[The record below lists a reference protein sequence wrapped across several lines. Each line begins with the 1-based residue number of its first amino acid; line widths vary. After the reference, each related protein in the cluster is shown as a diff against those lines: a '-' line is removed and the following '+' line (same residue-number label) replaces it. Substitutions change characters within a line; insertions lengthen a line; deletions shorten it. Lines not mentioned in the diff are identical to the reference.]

1 MVSRQTD
8 CIAYMASTAGLI
20 GGRPGGGVPRPVLQA
35 CSMTRLGPEHA
46 DGGGAAS
53 ERLQL
58 VLLVT
63 CGSGGAV
70 LGGAGR
76 TVSRWWRRGAA
87 GEEAPQSQSQCTCCT
102 DMAALRFLPR
112 STSLSVS
119 GLVAAA
125 VADVR
130 VASAIEYARGERDV
144 VYMVWSIL
152 YLYGMQYAG
161 YTWLDMGCRGP

>member
-1 MVSRQTD
+1 MAVDSIASLDLACYDHDWLHHLHDEHRGGDRRRHGIAAD

-35 CSMTRLGPEHA
+35 CSMTLLGPEHA

-76 TVSRWWRRGAA
+76 TVSRWWWRGAA
-87 GEEAPQSQSQCTCCT
+87 GEEAPQSQPVGRALSAP
-102 DMAALRFLPR
+102 AAL
-112 STSLSVS
+112 
-119 GLVAAA
+119 
-125 VADVR
+125 
-130 VASAIEYARGERDV
+130 
-144 VYMVWSIL
+144 
-152 YLYGMQYAG
+152 
-161 YTWLDMGCRGP
+161 TWLLSASCRRLLVCPCPAWWRLLLPT